1 MNLMTMITGVVLA
14 GGKARRMGGVDKGLL
29 ELNGKPLWQYVADA
43 LMTQLSHV
51 VINANRHQEIYQV
64 SGLKVIE
71 DSLADYPGPLAG
83 MLSVM
88 QQEAGEWFLFCPCDT
103 PYIPHDLAARLTHQR
118 KDAPVVWVHDGE
130 RDHPTIALV
139 NRAIEPLLLEYLQ
152 AGERRVMA
160 FMRLAGGHAVDF
172 SDRKEAFINVNTPEE
187 LARWQENDD
196 TVTRLCCMEWHRK
209 NNAAEKLIP
218 ALCARGIRPGLI
230 KHTHHDMDVDKPGKD
245 SYELRKAGAAQTIVA
260 SQQRWALMTETP
272 DEEELDL
279 HFLASRMDTSKLDL
293 ILVEGFKHEE
303 IAKIVLFRDGA
314 GHRPEE
320 LVIDRHVIAVASDVP
335 LNLDVALL
343 DINDVEGLADFVV
356 EWMQKQD
363 G

>member
-1 MNLMTMITGVVLA
+1 MAGKTMI
-14 GGKARRMGGVDKGLL
+14 
-29 ELNGKPLWQYVADA
+29 
-43 LMTQLSHV
+43 
-51 VINANRHQEIYQV
+51 
-64 SGLKVIE
+64 
-71 DSLADYPGPLAG
+71 
-83 MLSVM
+83 
-88 QQEAGEWFLFCPCDT
+88 
-103 PYIPHDLAARLTHQR
+103 
-118 KDAPVVWVHDGE
+118 
-130 RDHPTIALV
+130 
-139 NRAIEPLLLEYLQ
+139 PLL
-152 AGERRVMA
+152 A
-160 FMRLAGGHAVDF
+160 F
-172 SDRKEAFINVNTPEE
+172 
-187 LARWQENDD
+187 
-196 TVTRLCCMEWHRK
+196 
-209 NNAAEKLIP
+209 AAWSGTGKTTLLKKLIP

-230 KHTHHDMDVDKPGKD
+230 K
-245 SYELRKAGAAQTIVA
+245 
-260 SQQRWALMTETP
+260 RWALMTETP

-356 EWMQKQD
+356 EWMQKQN